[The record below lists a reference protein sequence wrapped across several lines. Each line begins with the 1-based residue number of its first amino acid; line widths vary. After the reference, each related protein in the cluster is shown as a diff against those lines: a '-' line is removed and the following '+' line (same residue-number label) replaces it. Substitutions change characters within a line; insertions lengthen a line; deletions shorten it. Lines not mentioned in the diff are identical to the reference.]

1 MKWAKI
7 YFCIPCLQNLDEKKA
22 KGLDDIGISFLKL
35 GMCVITE
42 PLTHIINQSINTGIF
57 PDQWK
62 EARVLPLHKSGLITD
77 DPYNYRPIS
86 ILSVLSKI
94 IERHVHDHIY
104 KRLSEHYLL
113 NMNTNLDSALNIHV
127 TQPCYK

>member
-1 MKWAKI
+1 MFKSI
-7 YFCIPCLQNLDEKKA
+7 QNLDEKKA
-22 KGLDDIGISFLKL
+22 IGLDDIGISFLKV

-42 PLTHIINQSINTGIF
+42 PLTDIINQSINTGIF
-57 PDQWK
+57 PDKWK
-62 EARVLPLHKSGLITD
+62 EARVLPLHKSGLTD

-104 KRLSEHYLL
+104 KHLPEHNLL
-113 NMNTNLDSALNIHV
+113 YEYQSGFCPQHSCEAALLTND
-127 TQPCYK
+127 